1 MSINIYTH
9 TPMCA
14 YGHGNLHGEL
24 FMAAVPYPI
33 KYLGPV
39 RSSACLLYT
48 RYITKLPPDK

>member
-1 MSINIYTH
+1 
-9 TPMCA
+9 MCE

-39 RSSACLLYT
+39 RSFACLY
-48 RYITKLPPDK
+48 YIRILL